1 MTTFTLTNIIL
12 FFILVCLYFISNI
25 LWEIYNKDKNSNNLF
40 FKNFGVSIIYCFIV
54 ILLVYFV
61 FRYFIK

>member
-25 LWEIYNKDKNSNNLF
+25 LWEMYNKDKIQDNLF
-40 FKNFGVSIIYCFIV
+40 FKNFGVSMIYCFV
-54 ILLVYFV
+54 AILVVNFIFTYFS
-61 FRYFIK
+61 K